1 MSTMFY
7 ITLFLLSL
15 FFLNMSL
22 KYDNYHK
29 KYKKYEK
36 KREVKKHHHSK
47 NSFYVSTD
55 VKNIIKDQ
63 LIFELIE
70 KYHIQNNKNFQ
81 IWKIEKHT
89 DKSVRLKP
97 KDGEPITVLSNI
109 DQDIELIVA
118 GNIVL
123 LKN

>member
-1 MSTMFY
+1 
-7 ITLFLLSL
+7 
-15 FFLNMSL
+15 MSL

-36 KREVKKHHHSK
+36 KKEVKKHHHSK
-47 NSFYVSTD
+47 NNFYVSTD

-109 DQDIELIVA
+109 NQDIELIVA
-118 GNIVL
+118 GNIIL

>member
-36 KREVKKHHHSK
+36 KKEIKKHHHSK
-47 NSFYVSTD
+47 NNFYVSTD

-70 KYHIQNNKNFQ
+70 KYHIRNNKNFQ

-118 GNIVL
+118 GNIIL
-123 LKN
+123 LNN

>member
-1 MSTMFY
+1 
-7 ITLFLLSL
+7 
-15 FFLNMSL
+15 MSL